1 MAQPA
6 HYRQPDAVS
15 FCSIP
20 SSHSP
25 FVQTAVGASICFSCS
40 ASFECKGLFQR
51 HDRCCPFSDLAVDL
65 PMPILPET
73 PAMIAGIPTD
83 HLPVFEGSVN
93 AAIRCASV
101 GGSAPPANRPF
112 YQCRFAGEQRR
123 AEEATQILRLFLEVL
138 RHKQPARRFWHGRC
152 CSNYSNNYCTAR

>member
-112 YQCRFAGEQRR
+112 YQCRFAGERQSVFGTG
-123 AEEATQILRLFLEVL
+123 AAVPIILITTVL
-138 RHKQPARRFWHGRC
+138 QDNIAKTSQDRPYQ
-152 CSNYSNNYCTAR
+152 N

>member
-25 FVQTAVGASICFSCS
+25 SVQTAVGASICFSCS

-51 HDRCCPFSDLAVDL
+51 HDRCCPFSDLGLDL
-65 PMPILPET
+65 PMRILPKM
-73 PAMIAGIPTD
+73 PAMIASFPIN
-83 HLPVFEGSVN
+83 HLHK
-93 AAIRCASV
+93 AIRYASV
-101 GGSAPPANRPF
+101 GGSRPPANCPF

-123 AEEATQILRLFLEVL
+123 PRRQLLILRLFLEVL
-138 RHKQPARRFWHGRC
+138 RHKQPAECFWHGRC
-152 CSNYSNNYCTAR
+152 CSNYSNNYCTAG